1 MTTSLHLPALPGAPV
16 ACDMSTAE
24 DTPDERVREYARL
37 FERTLLCHERRT
49 DSVVLT
55 FRAGAGTREA
65 IEDLAR
71 REAAC
76 CPFLDHH
83 VETAGDDVT
92 WTIRGDERPAVA
104 ETLDAFHA
112 LAGTSRAA
120 SAGRPRP

>member
-1 MTTSLHLPALPGAPV
+1 MTTSLHLPARPGAPV

-24 DTPDERVREYARL
+24 DTPDERVREYRDV
-37 FERTLLCHERRT
+37 FERALLQHERRP
-49 DSVVLT
+49 DAVVLS
-55 FRAGAGTREA
+55 FRAGSGVREA
-65 IEDLAR
+65 VEDLAR

-76 CPFLDHH
+76 CPFLEHH

-92 WTIRGDERPAVA
+92 WTIRGDKRPAVA
-104 ETLDAFHA
+104 EALDAFHA